1 MTPPD
6 GSPTLSDPDPVI
18 DPAARLSRRTL
29 AMDASGIRRA
39 FELGATLENPINLSI
54 GQPDFPVPDTMKS
67 AAIDAIQ
74 EDRNGYTVTQGI
86 PALHESIRRHLAHDL
101 GWSRDGEEYSTI
113 VTSGTSG
120 GLLLASLALLDEGDE
135 AIMPDPWF
143 VLYPQLGHLTNA
155 TMVACDTY
163 PDFRMTA
170 ARVEPLI
177 SDRTKFVL
185 VNSPGNPS
193 GVVLTDDEMR
203 DLAALCRGRGV
214 QLVTDE
220 IYDEFVFADSMRA
233 DGTCPSP
240 ARFDHQALVIRGF
253 GKTYGCTGWRLGY
266 AAGPTWL
273 VEQMRKLQQFTY
285 VCAPSPLQWGVIE
298 AFDID
303 NTDQVA
309 RYAERCRLVMDALSP
324 HVEVVRPGGAF
335 YAFFEVPPALG
346 MTATEFM
353 ERAVQRRVLLVPGG
367 VFSGRDTH
375 VRLSFAV
382 DEPVLREGLEILV
395 DLLRGG

>member
-1 MTPPD
+1 M
-6 GSPTLSDPDPVI
+6 PTDPSLTNDH
-18 DPAARLSRRTL
+18 RLSRRVK

-39 FELGATLENPINLSI
+39 FELGGSLERPINLSI
-54 GQPDFPVPDTMKS
+54 GQPDFPVPTAMKE
-67 AAIDAIQ
+67 AAADAIHS
-74 EDRNGYTVTQGI
+74 DRNGYTVTQGI
-86 PALHESIRRHLAHDL
+86 APLHDSIRRHLEHDL
-101 GWSRDGEEYSTI
+101 GWNDPDAFSTV

-120 GLLLASLALLDEGDE
+120 GLLLASLALLEEGDE

-143 VLYPQLGHLTNA
+143 VLYPQLGHLTGA

-170 ARVEPLI
+170 ERVEPLI
-177 SDRTKFVL
+177 TERTKFVL

-193 GVVLTDDEMR
+193 GVVLTEDEVR
-203 DLAALCRGRGV
+203 DLASLCRNRGV
-214 QLVTDE
+214 QLITDE
-220 IYDEFVFADSMRA
+220 IYDEFVFADAARP

-240 ARFDHQALVIRGF
+240 ARFDHDALVIRGF

-273 VEQMRKLQQFTY
+273 IEQMRKLQQFTF

-303 NTDQVA
+303 NASQVETYA
-309 RYAERCRLVMDALSP
+309 RRRDMVLDALSP
-324 HVEVVRPGGAF
+324 FAKVIRPGGAF
-335 YAFFEVPPALG
+335 YAFLEIPSELG
-346 MTATEFM
+346 MTGTEFM
-353 ERAVQRRVLLVPGG
+353 ERAVERRVLLVPGG

-382 DEPVLREGLEILV
+382 PEPTLREGLDVLV
-395 DLLRGG
+395 DMLQGG